1 MKKIA
6 IVVASVGKNLELA
19 AEVQKILDGKNV
31 KTSLINI
38 VEMNL
43 PLYTSKADAEHS
55 AEQLMA
61 SYKEPLAADGFIFI
75 APEYNGGP
83 PPAFNNFLAW
93 TSRSTK
99 NWRDTFSYKP
109 AMLATHSAGAGFQ
122 VLTIMR
128 LMLSF
133 VGMNVMGRQI
143 VSTMSKP
150 SQHEELNKVCDEFLK
165 FIGLN

>member
-6 IVVASVGKNLELA
+6 IVVASIGKNLELA
-19 AEVQKILDGKNV
+19 NEVQKILDGKNV
-31 KTSLINI
+31 RTSLINV

-61 SYKEPLAADGFIFI
+61 AYKEPLAADGFIFI

-99 NWRDTFSYKP
+99 NWRDTFTAKP

-150 SQHEELNKVCDEFLK
+150 SQHEELNKVCDEFLRV
-165 FIGLN
+165 FGLN